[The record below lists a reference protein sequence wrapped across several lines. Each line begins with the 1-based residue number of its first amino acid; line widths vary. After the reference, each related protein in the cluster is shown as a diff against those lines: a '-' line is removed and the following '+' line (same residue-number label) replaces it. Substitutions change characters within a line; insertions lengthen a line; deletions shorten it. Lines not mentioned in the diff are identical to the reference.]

1 LFSDLSTIEMIQVG
15 PNIVECLNELLRQ
28 ENLANQ
34 VDTSNLLDKKETM
47 WGKLLG
53 SLKQN
58 QKKQKVKG
66 KKKKKKKKK
75 K

>member
-1 LFSDLSTIEMIQVG
+1 MIQVG

-58 QKKQKVKG
+58 QKKQKLKG
-66 KKKKKKKKK
+66 KTNVYIYIYIYYNINL
-75 K
+75 